1 MTHILK
7 ESLGGNS
14 KTTLIIACSPH
25 SSNVEETIS
34 TLRFGQRA
42 KTIKNKVTAK
52 IHRSVDELNA
62 IILKLQTQLESLR
75 KYTKFLENKLISL
88 DSSVN
93 ISQLRSD
100 VCFFLLFYSFFSFPF
115 PLFSPFLISHRLYVP
130 PLPPSPFLAFAYLP
144 KLPKLPP
151 LPLVV
156 FYQLFFFPSLY
167 LLFEP
172 CCSFGYLLHLNWEQ
186 GQ

>member
-75 KYTKFLENKLISL
+75 KYTKFLENKLLSL

-100 VCFFLLFYSFFSFPF
+100 VCFFLLFSSFFHLSFSPLLAFSHFSSPLRPSSFPLPF
-115 PLFSPFLISHRLYVP
+115 PCFRSPSQA
-130 PLPPSPFLAFAYLP
+130 SQTSSFASGCVL
-144 KLPKLPP
+144 
-151 LPLVV
+151 
-156 FYQLFFFPSLY
+156 
-167 LLFEP
+167 
-172 CCSFGYLLHLNWEQ
+172 
-186 GQ
+186 